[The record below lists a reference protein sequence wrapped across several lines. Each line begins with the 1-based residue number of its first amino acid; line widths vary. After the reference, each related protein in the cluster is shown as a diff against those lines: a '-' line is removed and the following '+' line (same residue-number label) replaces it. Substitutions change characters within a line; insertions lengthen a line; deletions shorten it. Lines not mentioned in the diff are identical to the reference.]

1 MRAQQEQSDADTL
14 VYVDIKKIASEIN
27 RLDAQTTDDVEVLE
41 DVDVVD
47 SLRGSEASIPPHVP
61 AKPRARAPLA
71 VFLLLTGLAILALQ
85 AGKPALAG
93 GRSRLETLV
102 MGVRGRLGAARARWL
117 AAGAAGDTPV
127 PLVATGAPPVPPAV
141 ESPSP
146 PAPISEPAPQDPST
160 GSTGGAAPVPQRA
173 AVSSTPRADATL
185 DRARAYFSE
194 GVFEI
199 LPDFASEDGAYDLI
213 VHFHG
218 GASIVTPEL
227 ARARLNAVVVV
238 VNLGLSSGSYDQSFT
253 GSLLF
258 PTILSHVTRTLTER
272 GLRAPSLRRLAVTA
286 WSAGYAAVKR
296 ILDEPGAIERID
308 SVILLDGLHT
318 AFLAYPKRP
327 DPSHL
332 AMFVRFAKEAVAGR
346 KLLSITHSEIDPF
359 EFVGVHKSTDLLLSD
374 VGVVRRAV
382 APEADSASAETVNP
396 PKVSWPMKLTSEAHE
411 GGLFVRGY
419 DGTTKADHCA
429 HVGQMASTALP
440 DLAKRWASAPH
451 PAE

>member
-1 MRAQQEQSDADTL
+1 MRVQQEQSDADTL
-14 VYVDIKKIASEIN
+14 VYIDIKKIASEIN
-27 RLDAQTTDDVEVLE
+27 RLEEEEIDVATDDFEVLD

-47 SLRGSEASIPPHVP
+47 SLRGSEASIPPQVP
-61 AKPRARAPLA
+61 AKPSARAPLA
-71 VFLLLTGLAILALQ
+71 VFVLLIGLAILALQ

-93 GRSRLETLV
+93 GRSRLDTLV
-102 MGVRGRLGAARARWL
+102 MGVRGRLGAATARWL
-117 AAGAAGDTPV
+117 A
-127 PLVATGAPPVPPAV
+127 PAV
-141 ESPSP
+141 QSPSP
-146 PAPISEPAPQDPST
+146 PAPISEPAPQAPST
-160 GSTGGAAPVPQRA
+160 AGAAPVPQRA
-173 AVSSTPRADATL
+173 AVSSVSSMPRADATL
-185 DRARAYFSE
+185 DRARGSFSE

-199 LPDFASEDGAYDLI
+199 LPDFASEDGGYDLI

-218 GASIVTPEL
+218 GASVVAPEF
-227 ARARLNAVVVV
+227 ARARMNAVLVV
-238 VNLGLSSGSYDQSFT
+238 VNLGLSSGSYDQNFT
-253 GSLLF
+253 SSLLF

-272 GLRAPSLRRLAVTA
+272 GLRTPSLRRLALTA

-332 AMFVRFAKEAVAGR
+332 TMFVRFAKEAVAGR

-359 EFVGVHKSTDLLLSD
+359 EFVGAHKSTDLLLSD

-382 APEADSASAETVNP
+382 APEAASASAETVNP
-396 PKVSWPMKLTSEAHE
+396 AKVSWPMELTSEAHE

-419 DGTTKADHCA
+419 GGTTKADHCA
-429 HVGQMASTALP
+429 HVGQMANTALP
-440 DLAKRWASAPH
+440 DLAKRWASAPR